1 MRIAASVVSDLERA
15 ITGYSPQICTGVYQG
30 YRVILRAMLA
40 RLYFEALLVNPEAAD
55 EVWALWDKGEITTY
69 AAAWAWWV
77 TASHAKAAVRLI

>member
-1 MRIAASVVSDLERA
+1 
-15 ITGYSPQICTGVYQG
+15 
-30 YRVILRAMLA
+30 MLA